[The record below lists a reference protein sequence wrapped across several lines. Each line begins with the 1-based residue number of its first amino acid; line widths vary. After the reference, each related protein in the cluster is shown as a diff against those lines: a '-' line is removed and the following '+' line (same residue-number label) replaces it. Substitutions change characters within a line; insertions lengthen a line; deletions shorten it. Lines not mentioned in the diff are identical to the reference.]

1 MPLRRQMRSAISRAN
16 GSMLEV
22 MGLEVLGLEILGLE
36 VMVSSSTARGFRL
49 QVPLSGDIAES
60 RAIG

>member
-22 MGLEVLGLEILGLE
+22 MILEVLDRRK
-36 VMVSSSTARGFRL
+36 MPGFGPKSL
-49 QVPLSGDIAES
+49 
-60 RAIG
+60 